1 MNNNSANVFLNAAG
15 KLISTLNLF
24 FVITKTCNQICL
36 FHSLLLIHILDQK
49 YLDGKPV
56 IDRNVIS
63 IPKAPAQLIT
73 VPPNLLDA
81 VQCEKKKNIVCVF
94 VSALVRICVCVCPGE
109 AMCSTVA
116 ECNPWPLP
124 AALRSFK

>member
-1 MNNNSANVFLNAAG
+1 MQRLMANTVMCYLTAHGEWQGHDERCNMNNNSANVFLNAAG

-81 VQCEKKKNIVCVF
+81 VQCEKNIY
-94 VSALVRICVCVCPGE
+94 I
-109 AMCSTVA
+109 
-116 ECNPWPLP
+116 
-124 AALRSFK
+124 